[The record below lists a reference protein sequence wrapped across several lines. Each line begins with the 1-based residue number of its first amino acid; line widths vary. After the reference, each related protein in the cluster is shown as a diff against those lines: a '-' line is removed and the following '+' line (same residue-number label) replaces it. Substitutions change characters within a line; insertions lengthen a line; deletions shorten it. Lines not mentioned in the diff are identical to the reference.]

1 VLEDRHTPEILCTQN
16 EATSHIHPHD
26 LIQMNVP
33 TIGIRLHIS
42 RLIPIALSVLLF
54 AGCAGV
60 AAEGGGPARSEAPKN
75 IILFIGD
82 GMGPAQLTAATFL
95 RDEMN
100 MARMPVGGLILTSSN
115 DRITDSAAG
124 ATALA
129 TGRVTN
135 NRMLSISPEGDPYR
149 LITEAAQEMGMRTGV
164 VATSRV
170 VHATPAAF
178 AVSNV
183 NRRAEHEIAA
193 QFLNAPLDL
202 ILAGGTNQFLPEEEG
217 GEREDGRDIT
227 AEMQERGFSYFDD
240 IGRISET
247 ETEDKVL
254 GLFVPQN
261 FEPYPDRGEIT
272 TDLTRAAIANL
283 SRSDNGFF
291 LMVEGSQID
300 WAGHD
305 NLADWM
311 AQEVLDLDNAVGAAL
326 DFAERD
332 GNTLVVVTA
341 DHETGGYTLLRDRS
355 DAQSHEDHFSTG
367 YHSASA
373 VPIFASGPSAQRF
386 GGLMHQ
392 SRVGQLFF
400 EILGEGHPNFEPG
413 AADRQTGRP

>member
-1 VLEDRHTPEILCTQN
+1 
-16 EATSHIHPHD
+16 
-26 LIQMNVP
+26 MN
-33 TIGIRLHIS
+33 TARAAIRLYI
-42 RLIPIALSVLLF
+42 IPFILSVILL
-54 AGCAGV
+54 AGCAG
-60 AAEGGGPARSEAPKN
+60 AAADNSRPSRSEVPTN

-95 RDEMN
+95 RDDMH

-135 NRMLSISPEGDPYR
+135 NRMLSVSPEGEPFR
-149 LITEAAQEMGMRTGV
+149 LVTHVAQDAGKRTGV

-178 AVSNV
+178 SVSHAD
-183 NRRAEHEIAA
+183 RRAEHEIAA
-193 QFLNAPLDL
+193 QFLDAPLDL
-202 ILAGGTNQFLPEEEG
+202 VLAGGSSQFLPEDQG
-217 GEREDGRDIT
+217 GGREDGRSIV
-227 AEMQERGFSYFDD
+227 AEMEELGFTYFDD
-240 IGRISET
+240 IDRLAET
-247 ETEDKVL
+247 ETADKVL
-254 GLFVPQN
+254 GLFVSQN
-261 FEPYPDRGEIT
+261 FEPYPGRGEVS
-272 TDLTRAAIANL
+272 TDLTRAAIDNL
-283 SRSDNGFF
+283 TRSGGGFF

-305 NLADWM
+305 NQADWM

-332 GNTLVVVTA
+332 GNTLVIVTA

-355 DAQSHEDHFSTG
+355 DAQAHEDHFSTG

-373 VPIFASGPSAQRF
+373 VPIFAYGPSAERF

-392 SRVGQLFF
+392 SRVGQLLF
-400 EILGEGHPNFEPG
+400 EILGEGHPDFESGP
-413 AADRQTGRP
+413 ADQ

>member
-1 VLEDRHTPEILCTQN
+1 
-16 EATSHIHPHD
+16 
-26 LIQMNVP
+26 MNVSP
-33 TIGIRLHIS
+33 INVRSHLS
-42 RLIPIALSVLLF
+42 RIIPFALSIVLI

-60 AAEGGGPARSEAPKN
+60 AAESGGPSRSAAPKN

-95 RDEMN
+95 RDDMN
-100 MARMPVGGLILTSSN
+100 MARMPVGGLVLTSSN

-135 NRMLSISPEGDPYR
+135 NRMLSVSPEGEPYR
-149 LITEAAQEMGMRTGV
+149 LITHVAQEAGKRTGV

-178 AVSNV
+178 SISNAD
-183 NRRAEHEIAA
+183 RRAEHEIAA
-193 QFLNAPLDL
+193 QFVDAPLDL
-202 ILAGGTNQFLPEEEG
+202 VLAGGSSQFLPEEEG
-217 GEREDGRDIT
+217 GGREDGRSIVS
-227 AEMQERGFSYFDD
+227 EMEAQGFAYFDD
-240 IGRISET
+240 ISQLSET
-247 ETEDKVL
+247 EAADKVL
-254 GLFVPQN
+254 GLFVSQN
-261 FEPYPDRGEIT
+261 FDPYPDRGEVT
-272 TDLTRAAIANL
+272 TDLTLAAIANL
-283 SRSDNGFF
+283 SRGDEGFF

-305 NLADWM
+305 NVADWM
-311 AQEVLDLDNAVGAAL
+311 GQEVLDLDNAVGAAL

-332 GNTLVVVTA
+332 GNTLVIVTA

-355 DAQSHEDHFSTG
+355 DAQSHEDHFATG

-373 VPIFASGPSAQRF
+373 VPILAYGPSAERF

-392 SRVGQLFF
+392 SRVGQLLF
-400 EILGEGHPNFEPG
+400 ELFGESHPDFEPG
-413 AADRQTGRP
+413 PADR